1 MNIFRTLLICSVF
14 SKVTTEIQILINP
27 VNLPENM
34 PPGTQLSR
42 AYDKDVVGKPDAY
55 HFLNKTDEFII
66 NPDSGVITST
76 KIFNFETDPRRFLF
90 IVDTG
95 GIMRH
100 VLTINI
106 IDLPEPP
113 DCSADPQFSSGTATV
128 AIDENYPLFQSIYR
142 VMATDEDFADN
153 GRLKYSI
160 ETQSSGPKN
169 GANCFGVD
177 PVTGIVSL
185 RSEESLDFDAG
196 YHVFQLSL
204 RATDTTGLFCQGT
217 LTIMIRNVNDEKP
230 QFESFPFNSINV
242 TEKKSVGDI
251 IARAK
256 ATDRDED
263 SNITYSF
270 KTQQTVFGLD
280 PVTGIITLLQPL
292 TLDNSNRP
300 NAYPL
305 EIEAKDNGNNTSS
318 YVFTIFVEDVDDPVI
333 CDPGFSTG
341 GGISVVIPENIP
353 ASAFIYM
360 VLARDPDPGQ
370 EVERFQIVI
379 AARTRGNMSLESCTG
394 TITVNI
400 QNVNDEIPVFAHLP
414 DVPINIYENL
424 PLGRELIKLTA
435 TDKDIGDSVHYE
447 FVGTFKGFSIN
458 DDSGVITISQPLDYE
473 DPAILHSWIL
483 KIRAY
488 DNDRVHSTTGTLTVI
503 LQDVNDNPPQCTQ
516 DRYVIE
522 LPENI
527 PLETHLLS
535 LICTDKDGTDSN
547 NNITYHLI
555 TDNFSHEMFTL
566 INNEIKIGPN
576 QLNYDNFVF
585 AGMQFKYTLF
595 VRVSDGGTPEL
606 STIITIILRV
616 TRKNELNPV
625 SNMPAFTFSAPEN
638 SAIDTLIGRVVF
650 TDADW
655 PFNNIKYTID
665 GGNLGTPSKFY
676 IEPNTGMIKL
686 LDSLDREIQAQYK
699 LVVRATDMDNDIE
712 PDPLRQRSSSVLVT
726 INVLN
731 VNDEPPICNPPHL
744 EKIIYAPTKIP
755 FLQLNCSDKDSSH
768 KELSYSIIRGNTNN
782 WFTLERPGVDP
793 PSLAT
798 TKNFQDDV
806 FRGIQDPTTFQL
818 LIEVTDELG
827 GNKVS
832 QLSTTTTII
841 IHMLPWTTT
850 QPTTVTKTTM
860 TTVTTSILLR
870 ISHYWRPDN
879 WISAVITITGVLFL
893 MSVYAVAWCLFKD
906 TPGCSRFFPN
916 CHQHQMSQPSITTK
930 EIIEMPR
937 TTDSFNSQQKSNL
950 KPTLLPGNENAAS
963 VYDGRAI
970 DPGRKQMS

>member
-1 MNIFRTLLICSVF
+1 MGVKEKNEGWLQNTDKYNYTDSDNFDISKTFWDKENSRKSVDISTAVWQPSNIENAGQGTSRFFLLCSVILR
-14 SKVTTEIQILINP
+14 VATEIQILINP

-55 HFLNKTDEFII
+55 HFLNKTNEFII
-66 NPDSGVITST
+66 NSDSGVITST
-76 KIFNFETDPRRFLF
+76 KIFNFEMDPRRFLL

-95 GIMRH
+95 GSKRH

-106 IDLPEPP
+106 IDLPEQP
-113 DCSADPQFSSGTATV
+113 DCSVDPQFSSGTATI

-142 VMATDEDFADN
+142 VMATDEDIEDN

-177 PVTGIVSL
+177 SVTGIVSL
-185 RSEESLDFDAG
+185 RSEQSLDFDAG
-196 YHVFQLSL
+196 YHVFQLAL

-217 LTIMIRNVNDEKP
+217 LTIMIRNINDEKP
-230 QFESFPFNSINV
+230 QFESFPFDSINV

-256 ATDRDED
+256 ATDLDED

-292 TLDNSNRP
+292 TLDNSNNP

-318 YVFTIFVEDVDDPVI
+318 YLFTIFVEDVDDPVI

-341 GGISVVIPENIP
+341 GGVSVVIPENIP
-353 ASAFIYM
+353 PSAFIYM
-360 VLARDPDPGQ
+360 ILARDPDPGQ

-379 AARTRGNMSLESCTG
+379 SARTRGNMSLESCTG

-400 QNVNDEIPVFAHLP
+400 QNVNDEIPVFAYRP
-414 DVPINIYENL
+414 DRPIYIYENL
-424 PLGRELIKLTA
+424 PLGRELVKLTA
-435 TDKDIGDSVHYE
+435 NDRDIGDSVHYE

-458 DDSGVITISQPLDYE
+458 DDSGLITISQPLDYE
-473 DPAILHSWIL
+473 DPAIPQSWIL

-488 DNDRVHSTTGTLTVI
+488 DNDRMHSTTGMLTVI
-503 LQDVNDNPPQCTQ
+503 LQDINDNPPQCTQ
-516 DRYVIE
+516 DYYIIE
-522 LPENI
+522 FPENI
-527 PLETHLLS
+527 PLETCLVS
-535 LICTDKDGTDSN
+535 LICTDKDGTYPN

-555 TDNFSHEMFTL
+555 LDEFSNETFTL
-566 INNEIKIGPN
+566 TNNEIKIGPN

-595 VRVSDGGTPEL
+595 VRVSDGGTPGL
-606 STIITIILRV
+606 STTITIILHV
-616 TRKNELNPV
+616 TRINELNPIG
-625 SNMPAFTFSAPEN
+625 NMPAFIFSVPEN
-638 SAIDTLIGRVVF
+638 SAVDTFIGRVAF
-650 TDADW
+650 TDTDW
-655 PFNNIKYTID
+655 PFNNLKYAID
-665 GGNLGTPSKFY
+665 GGNLRTPSKFY

-686 LDSLDREIQAQYK
+686 LDSLDREVQAQYR
-699 LVVRATDMDNDIE
+699 LVVRVTDKDNDIE
-712 PDPLRQRSSSVLVT
+712 PDPLRQRSSSALVT

-731 VNDEPPICNPPHL
+731 INDEPPICNPPHL
-744 EKIIYAPTKIP
+744 EKIMYAPTRIP

-798 TKNFQDDV
+798 TKNFQSDV
-806 FRGIQDPTTFQL
+806 FREIKDPTTFQL

-827 GNKVS
+827 GNKAS
-832 QLSTTTTII
+832 QLSTTATVI
-841 IHMLPWTTT
+841 IHMLPWTTI
-850 QPTTVTKTTM
+850 QPTTATKTT
-860 TTVTTSILLR
+860 
-870 ISHYWRPDN
+870 
-879 WISAVITITGVLFL
+879 
-893 MSVYAVAWCLFKD
+893 
-906 TPGCSRFFPN
+906 
-916 CHQHQMSQPSITTK
+916 ITT
-930 EIIEMPR
+930 R
-937 TTDSFNSQQKSNL
+937 VST
-950 KPTLLPGNENAAS
+950 
-963 VYDGRAI
+963 
-970 DPGRKQMS
+970 

>member
-1 MNIFRTLLICSVF
+1 MCRRCFLLCSVF
-14 SKVTTEIQILINP
+14 FRVATEIQILINP

-55 HFLNKTDEFII
+55 HFLNKTNEFII
-66 NPDSGVITST
+66 NSDSGVITST
-76 KIFNFETDPRRFLF
+76 KIFNFEMDPRRFLL

-95 GIMRH
+95 GLQRH

-106 IDLPEPP
+106 IDLPEQP
-113 DCSADPQFSSGTATV
+113 DCSADPQFSSGTATI
-128 AIDENYPLFQSIYR
+128 AIDETYPLFQSIYR
-142 VMATDEDFADN
+142 VMATDEDAEDN

-177 PVTGIVSL
+177 SVTGIVSL
-185 RSEESLDFDAG
+185 RSDQSLDFDAG
-196 YHVFQLSL
+196 YHVFQLAL

-217 LTIMIRNVNDEKP
+217 LTIMIRNINDEKP

-280 PVTGIITLLQPL
+280 PVTGIITLLKPL
-292 TLDNSNRP
+292 TLDNSNNP

-318 YVFTIFVEDVDDPVI
+318 YLFTIFVENVDDPVI

-341 GGISVVIPENIP
+341 GGVSVVIPENIP

-360 VLARDPDPGQ
+360 ILARDPDPGQ

-379 AARTRGNMSLESCTG
+379 SARTRGNMSLESCTG

-400 QNVNDEIPVFAHLP
+400 QNVNDEIPVFAYLP
-414 DVPINIYENL
+414 DRPIYIYENL
-424 PLGRELIKLTA
+424 PLGRELVKLTA
-435 TDKDIGDSVHYE
+435 NDRDIGDSVHYE

-458 DDSGVITISQPLDYE
+458 DDSGLITISQPLDYE
-473 DPAILHSWIL
+473 DPAIPHSWIL

-488 DNDRVHSTTGTLTVI
+488 DNDRVHSTTGMLTVV
-503 LQDVNDNPPQCTQ
+503 LQDINDNPPQCTQ
-516 DRYVIE
+516 DHYIIE
-522 LPENI
+522 FPENI
-527 PLETHLLS
+527 PLETCLVS
-535 LICTDKDGTDSN
+535 LVCTDKDGTYPN

-555 TDNFSHEMFTL
+555 LDEFSNETFTL
-566 INNEIKIGPN
+566 TNNEIKIGPN

-595 VRVSDGGTPEL
+595 VRVSDGGTPGL
-606 STIITIILRV
+606 STTITIILHV
-616 TRKNELNPV
+616 TRINELNPIG
-625 SNMPAFTFSAPEN
+625 NMPAFTFSVPEN
-638 SAIDTLIGRVVF
+638 SAVDTLIGKVTF
-650 TDADW
+650 TDTDW
-655 PFNNIKYTID
+655 PFNNLKYEID

-686 LDSLDREIQAQYK
+686 LDSLDREVQAQYR
-699 LVVRATDMDNDIE
+699 LVVRVTDKDNDIE
-712 PDPLRQRSSSVLVT
+712 PDPLRQRSSSALVT

-731 VNDEPPICNPPHL
+731 INDEPPICNPAHL

-798 TKNFQDDV
+798 TKNFQYDV
-806 FRGIQDPTTFQL
+806 FREIKDPTTFQL

-827 GNKVS
+827 GNKAS
-832 QLSTTTTII
+832 QLSTTATVI
-841 IHMLPWTTT
+841 IHMLPWTTI
-850 QPTTVTKTTM
+850 QPTTATKTTI
-860 TTVTTSILLR
+860 TTTMTTSILLR
-870 ISHYWRPDN
+870 ISYYWSPDN
-879 WISAVITITGVLFL
+879 WISAVITITGILFL
-893 MSVYAVAWCLFKD
+893 LCVYAVAWCLFKD
-906 TPGCSRFFPN
+906 DPGCSRLFPN
-916 CHQHQMSQPSITTK
+916 CYHYQMSQSSFTIK
-930 EIIEMPR
+930 EIITMPR
-937 TTDSFNSQQKSNL
+937 
-950 KPTLLPGNENAAS
+950 
-963 VYDGRAI
+963 
-970 DPGRKQMS
+970 